1 MMDKELQKEIA
12 ELSKIT
18 REKDGGEEYAKAQ
31 FNIGT
36 KYLEQGESQK
46 ALQAWQSISREDNK
60 SLFAQAQFNN
70 GLIYIQQ
77 GDSQKA
83 LKAWQSISHEDDCQ
97 QFAYAQ
103 FNIGVYYEEQGN
115 SQRALEAW
123 QKISRKD
130 DGEIFANAQYKI
142 GMYYQEQGDVHKSL
156 KALQSIFP
164 DDSAAKFVQAQFVI
178 GLIYASQGDKQKS
191 LQVWQNISRED
202 DTKTFAQAQFHIGL
216 NYDDQG
222 DSKKAI
228 ETWQN
233 IAREDDIKTFAQAQF
248 YIGLNYE
255 ELGDSK
261 TALKAWKSITREDD
275 AKHFAKAQY
284 KIGLT
289 YEKEGKQSEAIQAWN
304 RITLDDGKVEFTFA
318 QLKMGITYYEKYKIE
333 KSWQNIAYLPLVE
346 LNKQD
351 FLAKFN
357 YIGMKDSAIKSLKH
371 LESFDL
377 IDTNLNDSVKLLRA
391 MIYFEEKHFCQAKSA
406 FDDVPYNSENR
417 YYAHIYKTI
426 LSDEIGN
433 KEGFHRLF
441 QLVDKIRDVLFIKL
455 NAQDTQFERKLAHYT
470 SVPVI
475 NNLFKS
481 DNPSDFRLNTINNVN
496 DPTEGQLIFEYLSKN
511 KIAGSVSV
519 FDDDYQA
526 FISCFTLN
534 HDHLN
539 QFRLYGKSEGR
550 EATGVSLVFGSEF
563 FNDSLSYHNITS
575 NNDKTDSQSKM
586 ITQLSETLITDKK
599 SEITIPLISEET
611 LDNKNFHCL
620 YQKDKKSETPK
631 PKLSKQPVFR
641 CVYVDPQSG
650 FVSIAQRD
658 EITFYRENC
667 FNKNENDIEQS
678 ASDWQDYLDFISK
691 KELEVKKLLEDLK
704 NAYQNID
711 KADRK
716 KHKNLIE
723 DILLPIRY
731 LFKHSAFHEEQECRM
746 IHITTLYNELVQTE
760 FERKFM
766 YINYGENVKS
776 HIKQVYI
783 GLESSSYQPFIMK
796 LLGQDKAKD
805 VHISHSPFR
814 NK

>member
-1 MMDKELQKEIA
+1 M
-12 ELSKIT
+12 
-18 REKDGGEEYAKAQ
+18 
-31 FNIGT
+31 
-36 KYLEQGESQK
+36 
-46 ALQAWQSISREDNK
+46 
-60 SLFAQAQFNN
+60 
-70 GLIYIQQ
+70 
-77 GDSQKA
+77 
-83 LKAWQSISHEDDCQ
+83 
-97 QFAYAQ
+97 
-103 FNIGVYYEEQGN
+103 
-115 SQRALEAW
+115 
-123 QKISRKD
+123 
-130 DGEIFANAQYKI
+130 
-142 GMYYQEQGDVHKSL
+142 
-156 KALQSIFP
+156 
-164 DDSAAKFVQAQFVI
+164 
-178 GLIYASQGDKQKS
+178 
-191 LQVWQNISRED
+191 
-202 DTKTFAQAQFHIGL
+202 
-216 NYDDQG
+216 
-222 DSKKAI
+222 
-228 ETWQN
+228 
-233 IAREDDIKTFAQAQF
+233 
-248 YIGLNYE
+248 
-255 ELGDSK
+255 
-261 TALKAWKSITREDD
+261 
-275 AKHFAKAQY
+275 
-284 KIGLT
+284 
-289 YEKEGKQSEAIQAWN
+289 
-304 RITLDDGKVEFTFA
+304 
-318 QLKMGITYYEKYKIE
+318 
-333 KSWQNIAYLPLVE
+333 
-346 LNKQD
+346 
-351 FLAKFN
+351 
-357 YIGMKDSAIKSLKH
+357 
-371 LESFDL
+371 
-377 IDTNLNDSVKLLRA
+377 
-391 MIYFEEKHFCQAKSA
+391 
-406 FDDVPYNSENR
+406 
-417 YYAHIYKTI
+417 
-426 LSDEIGN
+426 
-433 KEGFHRLF
+433 
-441 QLVDKIRDVLFIKL
+441 
-455 NAQDTQFERKLAHYT
+455 
-470 SVPVI
+470 
-475 NNLFKS
+475 
-481 DNPSDFRLNTINNVN
+481 
-496 DPTEGQLIFEYLSKN
+496 
-511 KIAGSVSV
+511 SV

-746 IHITTLYNELVQTE
+746 IHITTLHDELVQTD
-760 FERKFM
+760 FDKKFM
-766 YINYGENVKS
+766 YINYGEDVKS
-776 HIKQVYI
+776 NIKQVYI
-783 GLESSSYQPFIMK
+783 GSESSSYQPFIMK
-796 LLGQDKAKD
+796 LLGQDKAKH